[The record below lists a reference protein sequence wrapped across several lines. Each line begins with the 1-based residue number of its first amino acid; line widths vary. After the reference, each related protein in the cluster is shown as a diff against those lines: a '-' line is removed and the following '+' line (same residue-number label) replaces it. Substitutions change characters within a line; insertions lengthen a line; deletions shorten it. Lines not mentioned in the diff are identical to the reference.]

1 MRTFT
6 QQARRAGLL
15 YLLLGISAPLG
26 LLVVPGRVH
35 VAGDATATAANLR
48 ALEGLVRLGIGSELF
63 HQVVVVFVALA
74 LYRLF
79 RGVNEG
85 LAKQVLVMGAYLPVP
100 IMFANVLNH
109 VAALALVSGAS
120 WLAAFEPAQLDSL
133 AYLFVRLHDRGIMV
147 ASVFWGLWLF
157 PMGLLVVRSGRF
169 PAVIGWLLWVA
180 GAAYLAAAFAGLVA
194 PSLAPKVGPVA
205 EVLAA
210 AELPVIFAVLG
221 GGRRNPVGAPANVS
235 GAGPASRRLLAGSC
249 VRSGRAPRLA
259 LQPPLPA
266 RRARGAR
273 PGAADIQRHSPEARP
288 CIVARPPGAPVPAPA
303 RSPSCSCS
311 SRARSPLP
319 PCVHRCS

>member
-205 EVLAA
+205 EVLEA
-210 AELPVIFAVLG
+210 AELPVIFALLW
-221 GGRRNPVGAPANVS
+221 GGRRNPEGEPANV
-235 GAGPASRRLLAGSC
+235 
-249 VRSGRAPRLA
+249 
-259 LQPPLPA
+259 
-266 RRARGAR
+266 
-273 PGAADIQRHSPEARP
+273 
-288 CIVARPPGAPVPAPA
+288 
-303 RSPSCSCS
+303 
-311 SRARSPLP
+311 
-319 PCVHRCS
+319 